1 MVTWALISYVVVLSI
16 TPGPNNL
23 LLAASGVN
31 YGLRRSLPMGI
42 GIIVGGG
49 IQCFVT
55 LLLFSQLFTYLQF
68 VRLPI
73 AVVGC
78 IYLLWLAW
86 RLYSASAPNS
96 NTSSGKPMTFMQ
108 AALFQWVN
116 PKAWIMMINMAA
128 LFMPQEGSLLFGS
141 LIIGLTNSISSYP
154 SVLVWSVLGD
164 RLRLALQNPQYLHY
178 FNVVM
183 SSSLALTALWLLWD
197 EARIV
202 WYSFAA

>member
-1 MVTWALISYVVVLSI
+1 MVTWALISYIVVLSI

-31 YGLRRSLPMGI
+31 FGLRRSLPMGF

-49 IQCFVT
+49 IQCFLT
-55 LLLFSQLFTYLQF
+55 ILLFSQLFTYLHV

-78 IYLLWLAW
+78 IYLLWLSW
-86 RLYSASAPNS
+86 RLYSASAPDAQHGE
-96 NTSSGKPMTFMQ
+96 GKPMTFMQ

-128 LFMPQEGSLLFGS
+128 LFMPQQGSLLLGS
-141 LIIGLTNSISSYP
+141 IIIGLTNSVACYP
-154 SVLVWSVLGD
+154 SVLVWSILGD
-164 RLRLALQNPQYLHY
+164 RLRLALQHPRYLHY

-183 SSSLALTALWLLWD
+183 AVSLALTAFWLLWD

-202 WYSFAA
+202 WQML